1 MTAKE
6 YLLQVR
12 KIDCLIREKREEI
25 EQINDL
31 LRVHGVSYEKVPS
44 DNHGTDKMQKL
55 ILKKIELE
63 DELREKMIDL
73 LTQKREIMN
82 TVDLLERPEEI
93 EVIYARY
100 FRYKKWEEIAEQ
112 MGYEERQI
120 YRIHGYALLNLNTI
134 LRMSVNVSI

>member
-6 YLLQVR
+6 YLQQVR

-31 LRVHGVSYEKVPS
+31 LRVHGVSYDKMPS
-44 DNHGTDKMQKL
+44 DSHSTDKMQKL
-55 ILKKIELE
+55 ILRKIELE

-73 LTQKREIMN
+73 LAQKRAIMN
-82 TVDLLERPEEI
+82 TVDQLERPEEI

-112 MGYEERQI
+112 MGYDERNI
-120 YRIHGYALLNLNTI
+120 YFIHGRALFHLSTI
-134 LRMSVNVSI
+134 LEMR